1 MRTQQVPTRIGYL
14 KGIEK
19 ILENRS
25 VFKNA
30 LYLEQRQGNPGRER
44 W

>member
-1 MRTQQVPTRIGYL
+1 VNQKDSQNV
-14 KGIEK
+14 
-19 ILENRS
+19 
-25 VFKNA
+25 